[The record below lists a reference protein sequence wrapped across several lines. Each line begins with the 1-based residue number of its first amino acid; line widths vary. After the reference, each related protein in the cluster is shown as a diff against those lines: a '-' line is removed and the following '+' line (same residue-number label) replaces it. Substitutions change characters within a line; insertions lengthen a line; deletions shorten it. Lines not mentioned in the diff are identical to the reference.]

1 MTVLDHSLDDD
12 AKAFLAHGETDA
24 HVKRLRITNGWTR
37 KEVFEHLASY
47 MENDEEA
54 PLTPVRAIDL
64 APRRRKRTRSLE
76 ASPA

>member
-12 AKAFLAHGETDA
+12 AKAILAHRETDA

-37 KEVFEHLASY
+37 QQVFEHMASY

-54 PLTPVRAIDL
+54 PLTPV
-64 APRRRKRTRSLE
+64 APIKFKKPRKRSRALE
-76 ASPA
+76 AHA